1 MAEIKI
7 EKKKPVWPWIVVGLI
22 IAALLYFLL
31 LSNTETQSESNV
43 EIENSTSV
51 RQKVTDKQRDNSVIL
66 PIDEIQSIFSR
77 SGTQQK
83 MNI

>member
-7 EKKKPVWPWIVVGLI
+7 EKKKSVWPWIVVGLI

-51 RQKVTDKQRDNSVIL
+51 R
-66 PIDEIQSIFSR
+66 
-77 SGTQQK
+77 
-83 MNI
+83 

>member
-31 LSNTETQSESNV
+31 LSNTEAQSESNV

-51 RQKVTDKQRDNSVIL
+51 RQKVTDKQRDNSVIS

>member
-7 EKKKPVWPWIVVGLI
+7 EKKKSVWPWIVVALI

-31 LSNTETQSESNV
+31 LSNTEAQSESNV

-51 RQKVTDKQRDNSVIL
+51 RQKVTDKQQDNSVIS